1 MFGRSWSLSL
11 PVVALGASLAWTPEA
26 SADVAI
32 YGAPG
37 VLAWNND
44 VSMKLAPFAGVLG
57 QIDVYDASSITPTLV
72 ELQAYDAVLVY
83 SDTGFADGTGLG
95 NVLADYSDAGGGV
108 VVAVFAYSIS
118 LGGRLVTD
126 GYLPM
131 TFAGQTQNVVHTLV
145 IDDPTHRIMDNVMS
159 FNGGSSSYHHAPV
172 ALAPGGTL
180 VASWNHGQPLV
191 SVATPMVGRT
201 VSLNFYP
208 PSSDARND
216 FWDATTDG
224 GLILANA
231 LWWASGVQCG
241 DGFLED
247 MEACDDGNLDNTD
260 ACLDTCVAASC
271 GDGLVWAGMEDCDD
285 GNMDDTDACLGTCVA
300 ASCGDGLVWA
310 GMEDCDDGNMDDTD
324 ACLSTCVAASCGDG
338 VVWAGME
345 ECDDGN
351 MNDDDECRNDCT
363 IPLGGESSSSGGDP
377 STGTSDTGDET
388 GDSSSGDTGG
398 MGSSTGGSGG
408 GSGEGSGGSSGIVV
422 DGTGMTP
429 VTTNDGSD
437 SGDSSDSSGGQ
448 QGDDG
453 GCACTTGSGPG
464 VPPWLLFV
472 FGLGLRRR
480 SRVVAG

>member
-37 VLAWNND
+37 TSAWNND

-131 TFAGQTQNVVHTLV
+131 TFAGQSQNVVHTLV
-145 IDDPTHRIMDNVMS
+145 IDDPTHRIMDNVVS

-231 LWWASGVQCG
+231 LWWASGAQCG

-247 MEACDDGNLDNTD
+247 MEACDDGNMDNTD

-300 ASCGDGLVWA
+300 ASCGDG
-310 GMEDCDDGNMDDTD
+310 
-324 ACLSTCVAASCGDG
+324 

-351 MNDDDECRNDCT
+351 MIDDDECRNDCT

-388 GDSSSGDTGG
+388 EGSSSGGTGG
-398 MGSSTGGSGG
+398 MGSGTGGMGSGTGGMGSGTGGSGG
-408 GSGEGSGGSSGIVV
+408 GSGGSSGIVV
-422 DGTGMTP
+422 DGTGMAP